1 MARGAYR
8 HRVTFQNPGPPVP
21 DGDGSFTQTW
31 TACSPA
37 QWYVSITP
45 ATSGDHER
53 RAAGTVL
60 GQATHLVRGD
70 FHPQVST
77 LTRMLFESHVFAI
90 TGVVNLELRSVTM
103 ECGAVEVVP

>member
-8 HRVTFQNPGPPVP
+8 HLVTFQNPGAPVP
-21 DGDGSFTQTW
+21 DGDGGYTQTW
-31 TACSPA
+31 TDCTPA
-37 QWYVSITP
+37 TWHVAITP
-45 ATSGDHER
+45 ATAGDHER

-60 GQATHLVRGD
+60 SEATHVVRGD

-77 LTRMLFESHVFAI
+77 RTRMLLASQVFAI
-90 TGVVNLELRSVTM
+90 TGVVNLELRGVTM